1 MKDQHWQTRVG
12 AALAMIGV
20 AAMTACGA
28 TPAMDTADGSTE
40 VTRIKVASMSAA
52 ADVPLYVAIEE
63 GYFEDAGLDVE
74 LVPVK
79 SSSDIPA
86 LLSSGQVDFGTGQ
99 PNATFFNA
107 AAVGIKDPV
116 VLATNVYSPD
126 ASVPALLVRRDLADS
141 GEVADAGDLGGKT
154 VAVVGP
160 STSSQYFAE
169 TSIRAAGG
177 DPGSV
182 DFTVMGLPDM
192 LSALSNG
199 KIAGAWMF
207 EPLASAAIVEGI
219 AVNTAGVGSVA
230 EGFPT
235 WLQASEKIV
244 AGNPDAVQ
252 AFVEASMR
260 ALEYYDDAL
269 AEGKREDIVEILT
282 EFTNMSDAADWA
294 EVELPSV
301 SRDGTFD
308 AESVTAFQQYL
319 VDDGVVEKVTP
330 VSDYLDDSFRR
341 SVAVAG

>member
-1 MKDQHWQTRVG
+1 MIDQHWRTRVG
-12 AALAMIGV
+12 AVLAMIGL
-20 AAMTACGA
+20 AAMTACGV
-28 TPAMDTADGSTE
+28 TPATDATEGSAE
-40 VTRIKVASMSAA
+40 LTRIKVASLSAA
-52 ADVPLYVAIEE
+52 ADVPLYVATEE
-63 GYFEDAGLDVE
+63 GYFADAGLDVE

-126 ASVPALLVRRDLADS
+126 ASVPALLVRKDLADS
-141 GEVADAGDLGGKT
+141 GEVADAGDLDGMT

-169 TSIRAAGG
+169 TAIRAAGG

-182 DFTVMGLPDM
+182 EFTVIGLPDM

-199 KIAGAWMF
+199 KIAAAWMF
-207 EPLASAAIVEGI
+207 EPLASTAIVEGI
-219 AVNTAGVGSVA
+219 AVNRAGVGSVA

-244 AGNPDAVQ
+244 AENPDAVQ

-260 ALEYYDDAL
+260 ALAYYDDAL
-269 AEGKREDIVEILT
+269 AEGKRDDIVQILT
-282 EFTNMSDAADWA
+282 KFTNMSDAADWA

-308 AESVTAFQQYL
+308 AESVIAFQQYL
-319 VDDGVVEKVTP
+319 VDGGVVEKVTP

-341 SVAVAG
+341 SAADAG